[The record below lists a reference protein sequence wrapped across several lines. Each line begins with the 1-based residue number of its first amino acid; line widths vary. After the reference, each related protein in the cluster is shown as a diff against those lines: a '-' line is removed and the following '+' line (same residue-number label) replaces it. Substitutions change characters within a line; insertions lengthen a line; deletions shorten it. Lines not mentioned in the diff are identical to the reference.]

1 MNWHEYF
8 ISLLPII
15 SSKSKDTTKTS
26 AIIVGPNNEI
36 RSTGFNGMP
45 RKFNDFDESL
55 WEKPEKYFWIE
66 HAERNAIYNAAR
78 CGVQLDSCIMYAS
91 HVPCVDCGRA
101 IVQSGIIRVILDSR
115 NLMAFTSKTN
125 IYNQHAEKIIK
136 MFNDCGVKLLV
147 SDVKGNLTN
156 YEI

>member
-8 ISLLPII
+8 ITMLPLIAA
-15 SSKSKDTTKTS
+15 KSKDTTKTS

-45 RKFNDFDESL
+45 RKFNDSNSTL
-55 WEKPEKYFWIE
+55 WEKPEKYFWVE

-78 CGVQLDSCIMYAS
+78 FGTSLDSCTMYAS

-101 IVQSGIIRVILDSR
+101 IIQSGITRVILDSR
-115 NLMAFTSKTN
+115 NLLAFSSKTN
-125 IYNQHAEKIIK
+125 IYNNHAERLVK
-136 MFNDCGVKLLV
+136 MFKECNVKLLI
-147 SDVKGNLTN
+147 SDTDGVINN
-156 YEI
+156 YE